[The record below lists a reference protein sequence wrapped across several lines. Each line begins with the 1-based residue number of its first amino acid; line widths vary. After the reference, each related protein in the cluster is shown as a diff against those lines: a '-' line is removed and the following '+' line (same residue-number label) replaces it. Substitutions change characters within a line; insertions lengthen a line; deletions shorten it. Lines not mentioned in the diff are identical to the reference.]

1 MERIYISELVEKFNL
16 IHLNKEVNIEH
27 ITISTTE
34 SNRPALQLAG
44 YFDYFDAQRVQVIGK
59 VEYTFL
65 EKMGHDLRLRIFE
78 ELCSYHMPCI
88 IFTRSL
94 EVFPEL
100 LEIATKNK
108 IPVFLSDA
116 ITTELI
122 GDILSWLRRN
132 LSNTI
137 SRHGV
142 LVDIYGEGVFIS
154 GDSGIGKSE
163 TALELV
169 KRGHRLVADDA
180 VLITKLSERILM
192 GTCPDVIRHLIE
204 LRGIGIIDVKE
215 MFGVESIKKEQTID
229 LVINLE
235 KWDENREYDRLG
247 LVDNFTEII
256 DVKVPTH
263 NIPVSPGRNVAIIC
277 ESAALNLRQKK
288 MGYNAAQVLND
299 RLMNS
304 INKN

>member
-1 MERIYISELVEKFNL
+1 MDKIHINEFITKFNL
-16 IHLNKEVNIEH
+16 THLNDEINIEKME
-27 ITISTTE
+27 ISTTE
-34 SNRPALQLAG
+34 LNRLALQLTG
-44 YFDYFDAQRVQVIGK
+44 FVEHFDAQRMQLIGRVEFSYLELQT
-59 VEYTFL
+59 VEYRRTV
-65 EKMGHDLRLRIFE
+65 FE
-78 ELCSYHMPCI
+78 TLCGNYSMPCF
-88 IFTRSL
+88 IFTRSIKP
-94 EVFPEL
+94 FPEIV
-100 LEIATKNK
+100 EVATKYN

-116 ITTELI
+116 HTTDFI
-122 GDILSWLRRN
+122 GDVMSWLRRK
-132 LSNTI
+132 LANTI

-180 VLITKLSERILM
+180 VLMTKVSDKMLLGS
-192 GTCPDVIRHLIE
+192 CPELIRHLIE

-215 MFGVESIKKEQTID
+215 MFGVESIKKEQMID

-235 KWDENREYDRLG
+235 HWDDEKEYDRLG
-247 LVDNFTEII
+247 LVDNYVDILG
-256 DVKVPTH
+256 VKLPTH

-288 MGYNAAQVLND
+288 MGYNAALVLNE
-299 RLMNS
+299 RLSQS
-304 INKN
+304 INK

>member
-1 MERIYISELVEKFNL
+1 MDTIKINEFVSKFNL
-16 IHLNKEVNIEH
+16 IQLNNEIDIENLE
-27 ITISTTE
+27 ITTTE
-34 SNRPALQLAG
+34 SNRPALQLTG
-44 YFDYFDAQRVQVIGK
+44 FFEHFDAQRIQIIGQ
-59 VEYTFL
+59 VEYAYLQHQSVEYRTEVFN
-65 EKMGHDLRLRIFE
+65 K
-78 ELCSYHMPCI
+78 LCKYKMPCI

-94 EVFPEL
+94 EVFPEVV
-100 LEIATKNK
+100 EIATKHK
-108 IPVFLSDA
+108 VPVFQSSA
-116 ITTELI
+116 HTTEFI
-122 GDILSWLRRN
+122 GDVLTWLRRK
-132 LSNTI
+132 LAQTI

-142 LVDIYGEGVFIS
+142 LVDIYGEGVFIC

-180 VLITKLSERILM
+180 VLMTKVSDKMLM
-192 GTCPDVIRHLIE
+192 GTCPEVIRHLIE

-215 MFGVESIKKEQTID
+215 MFGVESIKKEQPID

-235 KWDENREYDRLG
+235 SWDETREYDRLG
-247 LVDNFTEII
+247 LNDNYVSIL
-256 DVKVPTH
+256 DVQIPTH

-288 MGYNAAQVLND
+288 MGYNAAQVLNE
-299 RLMNS
+299 RIAAS

>member
-1 MERIYISELVEKFNL
+1 MDT
-16 IHLNKEVNIEH
+16 
-27 ITISTTE
+27 ITIKDLVAKFHLVQLNNEVDIEDLEITTTE
-34 SNRPALQLAG
+34 SNRPALQLTG
-44 YFDYFDAQRVQVIGK
+44 FFDHFDAQRIQVLGQ
-59 VEYTFL
+59 VEHSYL
-65 EKMGHDLRLRIFE
+65 ELQSE
-78 ELCSYHMPCI
+78 EYRKNVFTKLCQYKMPCI
-88 IFTRSL
+88 IFTRAL

-100 LEIATKNK
+100 VEIATANK
-108 IPVFLSDA
+108 VPVFMTDA
-116 ITTELI
+116 HTTEFI
-122 GDILSWLRRN
+122 GDLLTWLRRK
-132 LSNTI
+132 LAQTI

-142 LVDIYGEGVFIS
+142 LVDIYGEGVFIC

-180 VLITKLSERILM
+180 VLMTKVSDKVLM
-192 GTCPDVIRHLIE
+192 GTCPEVIRHLIE

-215 MFGVESIKKEQTID
+215 MFGVESIKKEQPID

-235 KWDENREYDRLG
+235 SWDESREYDRLG
-247 LVDNFTEII
+247 LNDNYVTIL
-256 DVKVPTH
+256 DVKIPTH

-299 RLMNS
+299 RITAS
-304 INKN
+304 INKK

>member
-1 MERIYISELVEKFNL
+1 MDKIHINEFISKFNL
-16 IHLNKEVNIEH
+16 THLNDEINIEK
-27 ITISTTE
+27 IEIDTAE
-34 SNRPALQLAG
+34 LNRLALQLTG
-44 YFDYFDAQRVQVIGK
+44 FVEHFDAQRMQIIGQVEHSYLQLK
-59 VEYTFL
+59 TE
-65 EKMGHDLRLRIFE
+65 EERKMIFE
-78 ELCSYHMPCI
+78 NICSNYTLPCL

-94 EVFPEL
+94 VPFPEVVKIVT
-100 LEIATKNK
+100 EYN
-108 IPVFLSDA
+108 IPVFLSDSH
-116 ITTELI
+116 TTDFI
-122 GDILSWLRRN
+122 GDVMLWLRQK
-132 LSNTI
+132 LASTI

-180 VLITKLSERILM
+180 VLMTKVSDKLLL
-192 GTCPDVIRHLIE
+192 GTCPELIRHLIE

-215 MFGVESIKKEQTID
+215 MFGVESIKKEQMID

-235 KWDENREYDRLG
+235 HWDDSKEYDRLG
-247 LVDNFTEII
+247 LVDNYI
-256 DVKVPTH
+256 DILGVSIPIH

-288 MGYNAAQVLND
+288 MGYNAALVLNE
-299 RLMNS
+299 RISKS
-304 INKN
+304 IGK

>member
-1 MERIYISELVEKFNL
+1 MSIQL
-16 IHLNKEVNIEH
+16 
-27 ITISTTE
+27 
-34 SNRPALQLAG
+34 NRPALQLTG
-44 YFDYFDAQRVQVIGK
+44 FFEHFDAQRMQIVGQV
-59 VEYTFL
+59 EHAFL
-65 EKMGHDLRLRIFE
+65 ELQTEEFRREVFE
-78 ELCSYHMPCI
+78 KLCKYKMPCI

-94 EVFPEL
+94 EVFPEVV
-100 LEIATKNK
+100 EIATSYS
-108 IPVFLSDA
+108 IPVLKSDA
-116 ITTELI
+116 HTTEFI
-122 GDILSWLRRN
+122 GDVLAWLRRK
-132 LSNTI
+132 LALTI

-142 LVDIYGEGVFIS
+142 LVDIYGEGVFIC

-180 VLITKLSERILM
+180 VLMTKVSDKHLM
-192 GTCPDVIRHLIE
+192 GTCPEVIRHLIE

-215 MFGVESIKKEQTID
+215 MFGVESIKKEQPID

-235 KWDENREYDRLG
+235 SWDETKEYDRLG
-247 LVDNFTEII
+247 LNDNYVDILG
-256 DVKVPTH
+256 VKIPTH

-299 RLMNS
+299 R
-304 INKN
+304 INESFMSK